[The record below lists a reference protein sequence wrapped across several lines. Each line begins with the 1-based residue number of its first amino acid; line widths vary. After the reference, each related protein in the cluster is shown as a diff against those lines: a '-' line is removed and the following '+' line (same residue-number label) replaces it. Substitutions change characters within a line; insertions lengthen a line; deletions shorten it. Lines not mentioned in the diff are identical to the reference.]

1 APRCTRRDEDEG
13 VIVSL
18 RARLGALAALLVLG
32 GLIAGGVAAWAVA
45 NDVIAHDARVAVVV
59 GTTTISVLLV
69 LGGVVLV
76 HRALR
81 PFLGL
86 VRASREIAQGRHPD
100 EALNSISLNGEL
112 REIADGMRTLALRL
126 REIDATDRRFLMSI
140 SHELRTPLTA
150 ITGHAQAIE
159 DFADDPEMRGQSVQ
173 VIRKEAERLERLV
186 EDIVDLAR
194 LRSNRFTTVTETVWL
209 DELGEH
215 LLAIFDGS
223 SPDAETAPG
232 ASRVNVIGD
241 FQHVM
246 LHSDGHRILQI
257 LRNLVGN
264 GLRYATT
271 SVRVTGQRTGGHVRL
286 VVVNDGEPINELQR
300 DRIFEPFVGTK
311 REGGLGLGLA
321 IGRELAWALGGNL
334 RCLDRED
341 GAEFELLLPLEPPDF
356 DR

>member
-1 APRCTRRDEDEG
+1 M
-13 VIVSL
+13 IVSL

-32 GLIAGGVAAWAVA
+32 GLLLGSIVMWALVGDVVGAGPRAAIAIGGAT
-45 NDVIAHDARVAVVV
+45 VAV
-59 GTTTISVLLV
+59 LLIV
-69 LGGVVLV
+69 FGVVLV
-76 HRALR
+76 HRTLA
-81 PFLGL
+81 PFMGL

-100 EALNSISLNGEL
+100 EAFQPMPLTGEL
-112 REIADGMRTLALRL
+112 GEIAEGIRTLALRL
-126 REIDATDRRFLMSI
+126 REIDASDRQFLMSI

-159 DFADDPEMRGQSVQ
+159 DFADDPEMRGQSLG

-194 LRSNRFTTVTETVWL
+194 LRSNRFTTVTEGVWL

-215 LLAIFDGS
+215 LLAIFDG
-223 SPDAETAPG
+223 G
-232 ASRVNVIGD
+232 AASATGVPVEVTGS
-241 FQHVM
+241 FEHLQF
-246 LHSDGHRILQI
+246 HSDGHRILQI

-264 GLRYATT
+264 GLRYARTG
-271 SVRVTGQRTGGHVRL
+271 VQVTGERVGGHIRL
-286 VVVNDGEPINELQR
+286 AVCNDGEPISETQR

-334 RCLDRED
+334 RCIDRTD
-341 GAEFELLLPLEPPDF
+341 GAEFELTLPLEPPAF
-356 DR
+356 GR